1 LVDFCDKYAQWSIQH
16 PVSAAA
22 GQLVRSNKTKELTM
36 STLTTRDFL
45 LQLRRN
51 LGRPSYLLLLPRMQQ
66 QSDLVGLLVLLV
78 LGQDLDQDLEHH
90 PVHQ

>member
-1 LVDFCDKYAQWSIQH
+1 
-16 PVSAAA
+16 
-22 GQLVRSNKTKELTM
+22 M

-90 PVHQ
+90 P